1 MEKRNIARLTQRLS
15 TAANNL
21 RRDTER
27 YRAPNNIRTGRN
39 KCNIKNYNPACIVSL
54 EEICREK
61 EININF
67 NIVRDE

>member
-27 YRAPNNIRTGRN
+27 YRAPNNMRTGR
-39 KCNIKNYNPACIVSL
+39 KYNINNYNPACIVSL